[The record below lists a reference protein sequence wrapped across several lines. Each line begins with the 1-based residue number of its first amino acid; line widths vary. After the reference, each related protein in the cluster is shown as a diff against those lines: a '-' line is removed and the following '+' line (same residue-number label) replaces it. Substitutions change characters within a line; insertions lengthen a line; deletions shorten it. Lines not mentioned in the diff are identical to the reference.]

1 MTDELKAKQQLR
13 DDSTGSRHP
22 GGDVGMVRRG
32 VSEIRKA
39 QERLLALSRTAA
51 KAQSVLEPARIFE
64 TVGEEL
70 RSLGLNCFFG
80 LLGDHGET
88 VSLRYTN
95 LSPKVQQ
102 AVETLSGVGASE
114 FGFQVDASP
123 HFKAVVGEGIAVF
136 EEEASNILVE
146 AFPPALKR
154 LASESGRL
162 LAAGRSISAPLATG
176 GEILG
181 VLTVWSDD
189 LTEEDVPVVSIFAQQ
204 AAMAIE
210 NAGLYEEEVRR
221 VFEME
226 ALRKTTLD
234 ITRQMDVPQLLRSI
248 VERASS
254 LVGTKGG
261 ALYLHDPEREELE
274 LVVSHLLGEDY
285 AGTRLKVGEGV
296 SGRVVLTGEPLIV
309 QDYASWEGRS
319 ERYADAPFGA
329 VMGVPLK
336 WGDKIIGVVN
346 ATDVGQP
353 RTFSDRDL
361 RLLESFANQAAIAIE
376 NARAYA
382 SMERR
387 VTELTALREISL
399 QLTQSLELSTVLD
412 TIANSAVKL
421 VKASDA
427 HIFLHDQ
434 EKGEFTFGTGVWAS
448 GQGGPV
454 FTQVREEGLT
464 ATVARHGEPV
474 VINEAGGHPLYSDE
488 VSREWGVQAIAG
500 FPLNRANRVVGVFN
514 VAFLEPHT
522 FGEDELRLLTLLA
535 DQAAIAIENAQ
546 LYEEQERTSQQLMAL
561 HETTLRIV
569 SRLELDSLLEE
580 IIGRAVKLLKGRS
593 GEVYLYRPEQGDL
606 ISAGSFGMP
615 SVVQGEVVEAG
626 EGLAGQILQTGEPL
640 IVDNYESWE
649 GRSDKY
655 AGYGFGRVVGV
666 PIAYGGE
673 LLGVLVVETGLE
685 NPPFT
690 EDAVNLLS
698 LFANQAAIAI
708 ENSRLYEETKQRAE
722 ELAGLYDVSMDV
734 AGQLELPE
742 LFGTVVRRAIHLL
755 GVRAA
760 GVYLYDPEREDLEL
774 IAAMGQSKDYTGVR
788 LALGEGVCGKVA
800 QSGEPLVVTDYA
812 SWEGRSAHFADEPT
826 NNVLAVRIQR
836 GGTLL
841 GALFVDDTDVERV
854 FDERDVRLAT
864 LFANQAAIAIE
875 NAQLFAERERRIKQL
890 ATLHEVSLEVLA
902 EMDLSELLPTVVR
915 KAVHLLDA
923 QAGAIDL
930 FDNETQR
937 LDMKV
942 SYGYSKDYT
951 GVRLA
956 LGEGVAGRVA
966 EHREPSTVD
975 DYANWPGRVPQ
986 VEKDEIGAALGVPL
1000 TRADQLIGVLT
1011 IDRKAPRAFDEDD
1024 VRLATLFA
1032 NQAAI
1037 AVENAR
1043 SLAMVHRRVAELTAL
1058 RDVSLQLT
1066 QSLDLS
1072 QVLKTIAESA
1082 LKLVK
1087 ASDAHIFL
1095 YDQEKGEFSFGTGVW
1110 APGQEGQVYDH
1121 VRKNGLTATV
1131 ATRREPVVINEA
1143 RTDPLFRDQESD
1155 DRVLEAIAGFPL
1167 KRADRVLGVFNVAF
1181 LEPHSFDQDELRVL
1195 TLLADQAAIAIDN
1208 ARLYEQTTERL
1219 RELATLHQ
1227 TAVAATST
1235 VDFTEVLERI
1245 IGTLERRLG
1254 FTNLALM
1261 LLDENDERLKI
1272 RAGIGYA
1279 PEVVERMQPMLGE
1292 GITGSV
1298 ALSGEPL
1305 NVPDVAADPRYI
1317 RDDEDVKS
1325 ELCVP
1330 LEVGGRVI
1338 GVLNVESVELAA
1350 FGDDDLRLLSTLA
1363 GQLAVIIENARLYHE
1378 TERRLRESETLQEVS
1393 RLVNSS
1399 LEPDQIFQTVV
1410 ETLASAF
1417 GHSMVSIYTMD
1428 GEGLRLGPQVG
1439 YDPAEAINFL
1449 PLDKGVIGRVAR
1461 SGQEELLSD
1470 VAEDPE
1476 FLEAAPGIVSE
1487 IAVPI
1492 KKDSTVLGVLN
1503 VESTAAEPLSVA
1515 DLRLISSMGH
1525 QVSVAIQNAQLY
1537 QAAQRELAERK
1548 RAQEAYRAVVEHSL
1562 QGLAIFEEG
1571 KIVFANLALADITG
1585 YSIDELLSLEEEEV
1599 QALVHPKDRALVW
1612 GRLAGRLA
1620 GEPVPSHYE
1629 VRMIRKDGRVLT
1641 LDLYANLVEYRGRPA
1656 VQAAMIDITERKRAE
1671 EALRES
1677 EERFRTLFED
1687 SRDAVYIT
1695 TRDGRFIEAN
1705 QSLLDLFGYTR
1716 EELADISA
1724 AQLYADPGSR
1734 GAFQRE
1740 IEQRGAVRD
1749 YEVKLRKK
1757 DGREMDCL
1765 LTTTLQPGEDGSV
1778 LGYQGVIRDITERK
1792 RAEEEL
1798 QQSLDRLRT
1807 TLEGTVNALAAL
1819 AEARDPY
1826 TAGHQQQ
1833 MTHLAC
1839 AIAEE
1844 MGLLQEEIR
1853 GIRMAGLVH
1862 DIGKIYVPAEILSKP
1877 TDLTNIEMQMIRTH
1891 PQTAYDILKTVEFPW
1906 PVAQMV
1912 YQHHERIDGSGYP
1925 RGLPGHEMLLAAKV
1939 LCVADIVEAM
1949 ASNRPYRPAHGIEE
1963 ALEEISQHRGT
1974 LYDAEVVDA
1983 CLKLF
1988 RERGFKLQRV

>member
-1 MTDELKAKQQLR
+1 MTDEHKTKPQGR
-13 DDSTGSRHP
+13 DELTASRHQM
-22 GGDVGMVRRG
+22 GDAGADWRG
-32 VSEIRKA
+32 VSDFQKA
-39 QERLLALSRTAA
+39 RARLLALSRTAA
-51 KAQSVLEPARIFE
+51 KVQSVLEPHRVFE
-64 TVGEEL
+64 TMGNEL
-70 RSLGLNCFFG
+70 RDLGLSCFFG
-80 LLGDHGET
+80 LLSDPGDT
-88 VSLRYTN
+88 VRLRYTN
-95 LSPKVQQ
+95 FSPEVQK
-102 AVETLSGVGASE
+102 AMETLRRAPTGD
-114 FGFQVDASP
+114 FGIHVDTSP
-123 HFKAVVGEGIAVF
+123 HFKAVVRNGEAVF
-136 EEEASNILVE
+136 ERDASKILAEVL
-146 AFPPALKR
+146 APVLKGSAAELTR
-154 LASESGRL
+154 LTESGRAIL
-162 LAAGRSISAPLATG
+162 APLVTG
-176 GEILG
+176 REVLG

-189 LTEEDVPVVSIFAQQ
+189 LAEEDVPAVSVFAQQ

-210 NAGLYEEEVRR
+210 NARLYQEEMRR

-234 ITRQMDVPQLLRSI
+234 ITRQLDVPQLLRSI

-261 ALYLHDPEREELE
+261 ALYLHDPEKEELE

-285 AGTRLKVGEGV
+285 AGTRLKVGEGL

-309 QDYASWEGRS
+309 QDYSSWEGRS
-319 ERYADAPFGA
+319 EKYVDAPFKA

-346 ATDVGQP
+346 VTDVGQP

-382 SMERR
+382 LMERR
-387 VTELTALREISL
+387 VTELIALREISL
-399 QLTQSLELSTVLD
+399 QLTQSLDLSTVLD

-421 VKASDA
+421 VNASDA
-427 HIFLHDQ
+427 HIFLYDQ
-434 EKGEFTFGTGVWAS
+434 ERGEFTFGTGFWAP
-448 GQGGPV
+448 GQEGQV
-454 FTQVREEGLT
+454 FTEVRKNGLT
-464 ATVARHGEPV
+464 DRVASLGEPV
-474 VINEAGGHPLYSDE
+474 VINDAGGHPLYSDG
-488 VSREWGVQAIAG
+488 VSRKWGVQAIAG
-500 FPLNRANRVVGVFN
+500 FPLKRANRVVGVFN

-580 IIGRAVKLLKGRS
+580 IIGRAVNLLKGRS
-593 GEVYLYRPEQGDL
+593 GDVYLYRPEQGDL
-606 ISAGSFGMP
+606 MSAASLGIP
-615 SVVQGEVVEAG
+615 SAVEGEVMEAG
-626 EGLAGQILQTGEPL
+626 EGVAGQILQTGEPL

-673 LLGVLVVETGLE
+673 FLGVLVVETGLE

-755 GVRAA
+755 GARAA

-774 IAAMGQSKDYTGVR
+774 IATTGQRKDYTGLR
-788 LALGEGVCGKVA
+788 LGLGEGVCGRVA
-800 QSGEPLVVTDYA
+800 QSGEPMVVTDYTN
-812 SWEGRSAHFADEPT
+812 WEGRSRQYDDEPT
-826 NNVLAVRIQR
+826 NNVLGVPIKR
-836 GGTLL
+836 GDTLL
-841 GALFVDDTDVERV
+841 GALFVDDTDVERK
-854 FDERDVRLAT
+854 FDERDMRLAT
-864 LFANQAAIAIE
+864 LFANQSAIAI
-875 NAQLFAERERRIKQL
+875 
-890 ATLHEVSLEVLA
+890 
-902 EMDLSELLPTVVR
+902 
-915 KAVHLLDA
+915 
-923 QAGAIDL
+923 
-930 FDNETQR
+930 
-937 LDMKV
+937 
-942 SYGYSKDYT
+942 
-951 GVRLA
+951 
-956 LGEGVAGRVA
+956 
-966 EHREPSTVD
+966 
-975 DYANWPGRVPQ
+975 
-986 VEKDEIGAALGVPL
+986 
-1000 TRADQLIGVLT
+1000 
-1011 IDRKAPRAFDEDD
+1011 
-1024 VRLATLFA
+1024 
-1032 NQAAI
+1032 
-1037 AVENAR
+1037 ENAR
-1043 SLAMVHRRVAELTAL
+1043 SLAMARRRVTELTAL
-1058 RDVSLQLT
+1058 RGVSLQLT

-1082 LKLVK
+1082 VKLVK

-1095 YDQEKGEFSFGTGVW
+1095 YDQEKGEFTFGTGVW
-1110 APGQEGQVYDH
+1110 APGQEGPVYEH

-1131 ATRREPVVINEA
+1131 ARRGEPVVLNEA
-1143 RTDPLFRDQESD
+1143 RTDPLFQDQESHGG
-1155 DRVLEAIAGFPL
+1155 VLEAIAGFPL

-1181 LEPHSFDQDELRVL
+1181 LQPHRFDQEELRVL

-1208 ARLYEQTTERL
+1208 ARLYEETTERL
-1219 RELATLHQ
+1219 SELATLHQ

-1235 VDFTEVLERI
+1235 VDLAEVLERI

-1261 LLDENDERLKI
+1261 LLDEKDQRLKI
-1272 RAGIGYA
+1272 RAGTGYA
-1279 PEVVERMQPMLGE
+1279 PEVVDRIQPLLGE
-1292 GITGSV
+1292 GITGTV
-1298 ALSGEPL
+1298 ALTGEPL
-1305 NVPDVAADPRYI
+1305 NIPDVDADPRYI
-1317 RDDEDVKS
+1317 RGDEDVKS

-1338 GVLNVESVELAA
+1338 GVFNVESVEPAA
-1350 FGDDDLRLLSTLA
+1350 FADDDLRLLSTLA

-1417 GHSMVSIYTMD
+1417 GYSMVSIYMMD
-1428 GEGLRLGPQVG
+1428 GEGLRLGTEVG
-1439 YDPAEAINFL
+1439 YGPAHAVDFI

-1461 SGQEELLSD
+1461 TGEAELLYD
-1470 VAEDPE
+1470 VTQDPDY
-1476 FLEAAPGIVSE
+1476 LEAAPGVVSE
-1487 IAVPI
+1487 IAVPVMR
-1492 KKDSTVLGVLN
+1492 DSQVLGVLN
-1503 VESTAAEPLSVA
+1503 VESTAEEPLTVP
-1515 DLRLISSMGH
+1515 DLRLVSSLSH

-1548 RAQEAYRAVVEHSL
+1548 RAEEAYRAVVDHSL

-1585 YSIDELLSLEEEEV
+1585 YSIDELLSLGQEEV
-1599 QALVHPKDRALVW
+1599 QELVHAEDRALVW
-1612 GRLAGRLA
+1612 GRLAVRLA

-1629 VRMIRKDGRVLT
+1629 CRMIRKDGRVLW
-1641 LDLYANLVEYRGRPA
+1641 LDLYANIVEYQGRPA
-1656 VQAAMIDITERKRAE
+1656 VQAAVVDVTDRKRAE
-1671 EALRES
+1671 EELRES

-1695 TRDGRFIEAN
+1695 TWDGRFVEAN
-1705 QSLLDLFGYTR
+1705 QSLLDLFGYAR

-1724 AQLYADPGSR
+1724 AQFYADSGSR

-1749 YEVKLRKK
+1749 YEVKMRKK

-1765 LTTTLQPGEDGSV
+1765 LTTTLLPGEDGSI

-1792 RAEEEL
+1792 RAEEA
-1798 QQSLDRLRT
+1798 LR
-1807 TLEGTVNALAAL
+1807 ESEEQFRSL
-1819 AEARDPY
+1819 AERSPNMIFINKKGKVLYAN
-1826 TAGHQQQ
+1826 QK
-1833 MTHLAC
+1833 C
-1839 AIAEE
+1839 
-1844 MGLLQEEIR
+1844 EEIMGYTR
-1853 GIRMAGLVH
+1853 EQFYSADFDFFSLIAPECIDLVAGSFDKHSKGEDVSAYEYTLVTEQ
-1862 DIGKIYVPAEILSKP
+1862 G
-1877 TDLTNIEMQMIRTH
+1877 
-1891 PQTAYDILKTVEFPW
+1891 
-1906 PVAQMV
+1906 
-1912 YQHHERIDGSGYP
+1912 
-1925 RGLPGHEMLLAAKV
+1925 
-1939 LCVADIVEAM
+1939 
-1949 ASNRPYRPAHGIEE
+1949 
-1963 ALEEISQHRGT
+1963 
-1974 LYDAEVVDA
+1974 
-1983 CLKLF
+1983 
-1988 RERGFKLQRV
+1988 